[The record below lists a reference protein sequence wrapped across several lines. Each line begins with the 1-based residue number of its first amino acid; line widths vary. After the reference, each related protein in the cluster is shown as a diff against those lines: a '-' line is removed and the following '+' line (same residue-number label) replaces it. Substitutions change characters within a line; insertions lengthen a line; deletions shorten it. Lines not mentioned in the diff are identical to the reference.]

1 MADEP
6 TTMGDLGEH
15 DEGFYQN
22 LGRRR
27 DAAKA
32 YFAANMSRAVREALA
47 ARNRPL
53 AKEFQIGE
61 YVYFWRRDKGE
72 SDLIKSYWKGPAMV
86 TQVEY
91 TDDPDKLRQS
101 VIWCVHNNTLLRT
114 TRELL
119 RPELPEE
126 RRQREEADDAFG
138 LPLSTAERLLKK
150 LKSTTGSIKY
160 KDCVGDALGDPEGH
174 VDDGRPEDM
183 DMDATGVDT
192 DGKVEGP
199 VEERAHRDE
208 RTRSSEEAEPAEREV
223 KEEQPQSAAAE
234 SRPETDPPEADG
246 RREPHLEAPSQEKEE
261 DAKPEAIVEKR
272 KVDDRDELLES
283 INAARRLD
291 GLKPLAK
298 RPRITP
304 METET
309 IKTDT
314 GDDELLLLYEDEAM
328 IHLTNAAKRDAV
340 VEARLTPDE
349 KVQFD
354 EAKTKALLPWIE
366 NQAWQ
371 AVDEATAGA
380 GEVYLILLI
389 LCQQSWKMVAADVK
403 SAFLQAKD
411 IRGQGVR
418 IFSRPTKDI
427 RRRLAK
433 MMGLKDDEILQMLKP
448 AFGDVRAPRQW
459 NQTITEAMIDIGFLQ
474 HQLDR
479 CCFLSYR
486 IAADGDDPFLVW
498 SADDGQNYV
507 LDGIL
512 GLHVDDFIGGGE
524 NLECEAGLTDKQAYE
539 GTFLDR
545 VQTLS
550 RRFKFGKWE
559 FQNGI
564 VFCGMETTQS
574 QSRNEIEV
582 KAEQYIHKV
591 KPISIEKVRRQ
602 HPDDLCTPKEISQL
616 RGLNGAM
623 QWPASQCMV
632 QAAATVS
639 FAQGDV
645 SKATVGSLL
654 EANKSLRF
662 LKASGDVGIR
672 IRYVS
677 KWEQLRLGVYWDA
690 SWATRLNGESQGGY
704 MIFAIEDDRIDDG
717 QATFLVIIDWT
728 SKKLVR
734 ICRSSLSGEAQAA
747 ANAVDA
753 LEFAKTM
760 LTTMLYPNM
769 QLTGPD
775 MLQVLGRSPCITD
788 CKALYDAAISQAPA
802 GGLTE
807 RRTGIEIMQVN
818 EKMKE
823 FGGVWRWT
831 NTHQQMADGLTKLQV
846 RQQFVEKLRRM
857 THALKYD
864 ATFTA
869 GKKVSQQERNKN
881 EQELNDA
888 AADFDEAN
896 AVDQTPDE
904 VPAREMVK
912 ATRAGTRTARRLAA
926 LVAITAAT
934 TTKAEETC
942 PSLDINETQW
952 IYVTVL
958 TMLLVV
964 MVLVCGCCLCVTC
977 YIKRANE
984 RFWRTNNEE
993 MKRCLK
999 DTPDSCG
1006 DDNAEYMQMKIKMS
1020 EQADEIERLK
1030 EKNEG
1035 QRTKIEERAKQIVD
1049 MQPDMEKLMTDFEQR
1064 GKSLAAYEE
1073 KLTKTEKLLK
1083 DANEELG
1090 LCYKRL
1096 SALNGSNDKLE
1107 RQLNNVKNELR
1118 QMTLRARDV
1127 PEPKRMR
1134 FQVIQ
1139 SMNEPTVIT
1148 TEEFTAGVPAA
1159 WVGRALALAV
1169 LLRRLVRSQC
1179 RRLLDGKRKALAEIR
1194 RPETARI
1201 NTTVDQNQLQELRSH
1216 VDATKTTL
1224 IAAVAKVEGWLAG
1237 FSAAVTESCNAID
1250 KRIVFRLHTVGERH
1264 SEHEAGVDILEE
1276 HITVFQRRLGDI
1288 REAKPVPPV
1297 TSKKF
1302 DRKVDTAIFNFRT
1315 KLSVA
1320 RAKISSAVE
1329 PWLPRANLNAH
1340 EYESERGGI
1349 NHFLVSTF
1357 AAESL
1362 QHHVFVKGDFPTAVA
1377 GKDRQ
1382 PSDGYV
1388 IASWPQGEF
1397 WKCA

>member
-1 MADEP
+1 
-6 TTMGDLGEH
+6 
-15 DEGFYQN
+15 
-22 LGRRR
+22 
-27 DAAKA
+27 
-32 YFAANMSRAVREALA
+32 
-47 ARNRPL
+47 
-53 AKEFQIGE
+53 
-61 YVYFWRRDKGE
+61 
-72 SDLIKSYWKGPAMV
+72 
-86 TQVEY
+86 
-91 TDDPDKLRQS
+91 
-101 VIWCVHNNTLLRT
+101 
-114 TRELL
+114 
-119 RPELPEE
+119 
-126 RRQREEADDAFG
+126 
-138 LPLSTAERLLKK
+138 
-150 LKSTTGSIKY
+150 
-160 KDCVGDALGDPEGH
+160 
-174 VDDGRPEDM
+174 
-183 DMDATGVDT
+183 
-192 DGKVEGP
+192 
-199 VEERAHRDE
+199 
-208 RTRSSEEAEPAEREV
+208 
-223 KEEQPQSAAAE
+223 
-234 SRPETDPPEADG
+234 
-246 RREPHLEAPSQEKEE
+246 
-261 DAKPEAIVEKR
+261 
-272 KVDDRDELLES
+272 
-283 INAARRLD
+283 
-291 GLKPLAK
+291 
-298 RPRITP
+298 
-304 METET
+304 
-309 IKTDT
+309 
-314 GDDELLLLYEDEAM
+314 M

-340 VEARLTPDE
+340 VEARLAQDE

-354 EAKTKALLPWIE
+354 EAKTKALLPWID

-371 AVDEATAGA
+371 AVNEATAGA
-380 GEVYLILLI
+380 GEVCPMRFLLKWKMKDGVREANARVILQGFHLEEVASTNVEKASPTLTRLARYLILLI

-403 SAFLQAKD
+403 SALLQAKD
-411 IRGQGVR
+411 IREQGVR

-524 NLECEAGLTDKQAYE
+524 NLEHEADLTDKQAYE
-539 GTFLDR
+539 GAFLDR

-591 KPISIEKVRRQ
+591 EPISIEKVRRQ

-623 QWPASQCMV
+623 QWPASQCM
-632 QAAATVS
+632 
-639 FAQGDV
+639 AQ
-645 SKATVGSLL
+645 
-654 EANKSLRF
+654 
-662 LKASGDVGIR
+662 ASGDVGIR

-677 KWEQLRLGVYWDA
+677 KWEQLRLGVCWDA

-717 QATFLVIIDWT
+717 QA
-728 SKKLVR
+728 
-734 ICRSSLSGEAQAA
+734 QAA

-753 LEFAKTM
+753 LELAKTM

-788 CKALYDAAISQAPA
+788 CKALYDAANSQAPA

-869 GKKVSQQERNKN
+869 GKRVSQQERDKN

-904 VPAREMVK
+904 VPAREMVR
-912 ATRAGTRTARRLAA
+912 AMRAGTRTAQRLAA
-926 LVAITAAT
+926 LVATTAAT

-958 TMLLVV
+958 TMSLVV
-964 MVLVCGCCLCVTC
+964 MVL
-977 YIKRANE
+977 YMR
-984 RFWRTNNEE
+984 
-993 MKRCLK
+993 MK
-999 DTPDSCG
+999 T
-1006 DDNAEYMQMKIKMS
+1006 KMS
-1020 EQADEIERLK
+1020 EQADEIDRLK

-1035 QRTKIEERAKQIVD
+1035 QRSKIEERANQIVD
-1049 MQPDMEKLMTDFEQR
+1049 MQPDMEELMTDFEQR
-1064 GKSLAAYEE
+1064 GKSLAACDE
-1073 KLTKTEKLLK
+1073 KLTKTEKLLQ

-1090 LCYKRL
+1090 LRYKRL
-1096 SALNGSNDKLE
+1096 STLNGSNDKLE
-1107 RQLNNVKNELR
+1107 RQLNNTKNELR

-1127 PEPKRMR
+1127 PEPKRMWSASTQSQCTYRRDLATPR
-1134 FQVIQ
+1134 FQEIK
-1139 SMNEPTVIT
+1139 SIHEPTVT
-1148 TEEFTAGVPAA
+1148 TTDEFTAGSPI
-1159 WVGRALALAV
+1159 GEL
-1169 LLRRLVRSQC
+1169 
-1179 RRLLDGKRKALAEIR
+1179 KRFMNGVVMVIVCGTYDIQ
-1194 RPETARI
+1194 ET
-1201 NTTVDQNQLQELRSH
+1201 
-1216 VDATKTTL
+1216 
-1224 IAAVAKVEGWLAG
+1224 W
-1237 FSAAVTESCNAID
+1237 
-1250 KRIVFRLHTVGERH
+1250 
-1264 SEHEAGVDILEE
+1264 
-1276 HITVFQRRLGDI
+1276 
-1288 REAKPVPPV
+1288 
-1297 TSKKF
+1297 
-1302 DRKVDTAIFNFRT
+1302 
-1315 KLSVA
+1315 
-1320 RAKISSAVE
+1320 
-1329 PWLPRANLNAH
+1329 AH
-1340 EYESERGGI
+1340 
-1349 NHFLVSTF
+1349 
-1357 AAESL
+1357 
-1362 QHHVFVKGDFPTAVA
+1362 FPTL
-1377 GKDRQ
+1377 
-1382 PSDGYV
+1382 
-1388 IASWPQGEF
+1388 
-1397 WKCA
+1397 